1 MPLQGEGQKLLQGRD
16 FSAVELHLC
25 PPFYSTFNLL
35 HMSEAVF
42 VLLMTLYALT
52 PLSLLAFSVS
62 AKKARN
68 RKLAKFCFYA
78 WLVIITLFTVQV
90 ASAQGVV
97 RKGNTFEQ
105 VSKKE
110 NASTAQ
116 KTPFTYKDS
125 KGKVY
130 PIFITKNGRCFV
142 MKVSSKTN
150 KEYKMYMKEE
160 ISREICKEMKITYKE
175 K

>member
-1 MPLQGEGQKLLQGRD
+1 M
-16 FSAVELHLC
+16 
-25 PPFYSTFNLL
+25 
-35 HMSEAVF
+35 
-42 VLLMTLYALT
+42 LMTLYALT

-90 ASAQGVV
+90 ASAQSVV

-105 VSKKE
+105 VLKRESST
-110 NASTAQ
+110 STAQ

-142 MKVSSKTN
+142 MKVSSKTG
-150 KEYKMYMKEE
+150 KEYKMYLKEE
-160 ISREICKEMKITYKE
+160 ICREICKEMRITYKE

>member
-1 MPLQGEGQKLLQGRD
+1 MLLQGRD

-68 RKLAKFCFYA
+68 RKLAKFAFYA
-78 WLVIITLFTVQV
+78 WLVIIALFTVQV
-90 ASAQGVV
+90 ASAQDVV

-105 VSKKE
+105 VSKRE
-110 NASTAQ
+110 STSTAQ

-130 PIFITKNGRCFV
+130 TIFITKNGRCFV
-142 MKVSSKTN
+142 MKVSSKTG
-150 KEYKMYMKEE
+150 KEYKMYLKEE
-160 ISREICKEMKITYKE
+160 ICREICKELKITYKE